1 MQKSPTQSTAAGA
14 AHADRERAAPHAL
27 AILSSA
33 CIAVALAAADLTAVS
48 TLLPKIIFDLEVP
61 LPDGLSDAA
70 WIVSAYLIG
79 SIVVLPISGRL
90 SDRLQRRPVFAA
102 CLAIFA
108 IGSIGSA
115 LAPNLGFL
123 IAARAVQAL
132 GAGAMVP
139 VTMALATD
147 LLPSRQWPLAFGLI
161 GAIDTAGWA
170 IGPLYGA
177 LFVRYLEWRWL
188 FWINLPLALVIGVLT
203 WRMLRG
209 LRRPDSTAPIGWP
222 GALVFT
228 GALIALNWG
237 LSQLGESANTGALP
251 FDAAGGAGLPLRQ
264 ALPWLGGGVVLLVIF
279 GLLERRSSAPL
290 LQWSWLARRPIVA
303 ASAAN
308 LLFGMLLI
316 VASVNVPLFINT
328 VTGQQSDSI
337 DQFVRD
343 AALRSGLVLGAMT
356 LLMTICAPLGG
367 WLAARIDTRAVISGG
382 ALAAG
387 AGFWLMRGWTPD
399 TVLPTMLG
407 HLALVGL
414 GFGLLI
420 APIAAIV
427 INAAPDQERGL
438 ASSLVLLVRLSGM
451 SLGLS
456 ALTAWSLTRFRTLAT
471 PYSLTELPQ
480 IIDRLTS
487 QVLAGSFGL
496 AALLALIIVVAT
508 IFGGTTH
515 HVQR

>member
-1 MQKSPTQSTAAGA
+1 MQHPPSSAQAVAPAAA
-14 AHADRERAAPHAL
+14 ERERAAPHAL

-33 CIAVALAAADLTAVS
+33 CVAVALAAADLTAVS
-48 TLLPKIIFDLEVP
+48 TLLPRIIFDLEVP

-70 WIVSAYLIG
+70 WVVSAYLIG
-79 SIVVLPISGRL
+79 SIVTLPLSGRL

-108 IGSIGSA
+108 LGSIGSA
-115 LAPNLGFL
+115 LAPSLGLL

-147 LLPSRQWPLAFGLI
+147 LLPARQWALAFGLI
-161 GAIDTAGWA
+161 GAVDTAGWA

-177 LFVRYLEWRWL
+177 LFVRYLDWRWL
-188 FWINLPLALVIGVLT
+188 FWINVPLALLIGLLT
-203 WRMLRG
+203 WRMLAE
-209 LRRPDSTAPIGWP
+209 LRRPEQPPAIDWP
-222 GALVFT
+222 GALLFT
-228 GALIALNWG
+228 AGLLGLSWG
-237 LSQLGESANTGALP
+237 LSQLGESASAGAIP
-251 FDAAGGAGLPLRQ
+251 IDTAGGAALPLAQ
-264 ALPWLGGGVVLLVIF
+264 ALPWLGGGALLLLVF
-279 GLLERRSSAPL
+279 GLLERRSAAPL
-290 LQWSWLARRPIVA
+290 LQWSWLGRRSIIA

-308 LLFGMLLI
+308 LLFGVLLI
-316 VASVNVPLFINT
+316 VASVNVPLFVNA
-328 VTGQQSDSI
+328 VSGQQSADLE
-337 DQFVRD
+337 QFVRD

-356 LLMTICAPLGG
+356 LLMTVCAPLGG
-367 WLAARIDTRAVISGG
+367 WLAPRLGSRTVISGG
-382 ALAAG
+382 ALVASG
-387 AGFWLMRGWTPD
+387 GFWLMRGWTPA
-399 TVLPTMLG
+399 TSLPTMLG

-427 INAAPDQERGL
+427 INAAPAHERGL

-456 ALTAWSLTRFRTLAT
+456 ALTAWSLIRFRTLAA
-471 PYSLTELPQ
+471 PYSIGELPQ

-487 QVLAGSFGL
+487 QVLAGSFAL
-496 AALLALIIVVAT
+496 AALIALFVVVAT
-508 IFGGTTH
+508 LLGGSTN
-515 HVQR
+515 HVQH

>member
-1 MQKSPTQSTAAGA
+1 MHESRIHQSSAAPA
-14 AHADRERAAPHAL
+14 LEARERAAPHAM

-79 SIVVLPISGRL
+79 SIVTLPLSGRL
-90 SDRLQRRPVFAA
+90 SDRFQRRPVFAA

-108 IGSIGSA
+108 LGSLGSA
-115 LAPNLGFL
+115 LATSLSWL

-147 LLPSRQWPLAFGLI
+147 LLPARQWPLAFGLI
-161 GAIDTAGWA
+161 GAVDTAGWA

-177 LFVRYLEWRWL
+177 LFVRYLDWRWL
-188 FWINLPLALVIGVLT
+188 FWINLPLAALIALLT
-203 WRMLRG
+203 WRMLAG
-209 LRRPDSTAPIGWP
+209 LRRPDEAPPIDWP

-228 GALIALNWG
+228 AGLIALNWG
-237 LSQLGESANTGALP
+237 LSQLGESANSGS
-251 FDAAGGAGLPLRQ
+251 FDAAGALPLRQ
-264 ALPWLGGGVVLLVIF
+264 ALPWLGGGAALLLIF
-279 GLLERRSSAPL
+279 GLLERRSRAPL
-290 LQWSWLARRPIVA
+290 LQWSWLARRPILA

-308 LLFGMLLI
+308 LLFGMMLI
-316 VASVNVPLFINT
+316 VASVNVPLFINA
-328 VTGQQSDSI
+328 VAGQQSDSL

-343 AALRSGLVLGAMT
+343 AALRSGLALGAMT

-367 WLAARIDTRAVISGG
+367 WLASRGGVRALISAG

-387 AGFWLMRGWTPD
+387 AGFWLMRGWTPA
-399 TVLPTMLG
+399 TALPTMLA

-420 APIAAIV
+420 APIAAIM
-427 INAAPDQERGL
+427 IDAAPARERGL

-451 SLGLS
+451 SVGLS
-456 ALTAWSLTRFRTLAT
+456 ALTAWSLTRFRTLAA

-496 AALLALIIVVAT
+496 AALLALLVVVAT
-508 IFGGTTH
+508 LLGGSTD
-515 HVQR
+515 HVRH

>member
-1 MQKSPTQSTAAGA
+1 MHRSTTQPTAAPPLT
-14 AHADRERAAPHAL
+14 DRERAAPHAL
-27 AILSSA
+27 AILASA
-33 CIAVALAAADLTAVS
+33 SVAVALAAADLTAVS
-48 TLLPKIIFDLEVP
+48 TLLPRIIFDLEVP

-79 SIVVLPISGRL
+79 SIVTLPLSGRL
-90 SDRLQRRPVFAA
+90 SDRLDRRPVFAA
-102 CLAIFA
+102 CLLVFLL
-108 IGSIGSA
+108 GSIGSA
-115 LAPNLGFL
+115 LASSLGLL

-147 LLPSRQWPLAFGLI
+147 LLPARQWPVAFGLI
-161 GAIDTAGWA
+161 GAVDTAGWA

-177 LFVRYLEWRWL
+177 LFVRYLDWRWL
-188 FWINLPLALVIGVLT
+188 FWINVPLTIVIGLLT
-203 WRMLRG
+203 WRMLAG
-209 LRRPDSTAPIGWP
+209 LRGPQQAQPIDWP

-228 GALIALNWG
+228 AGLIAVNWG
-237 LSQLGESANTGALP
+237 LSQLGESANSGALSFDTTGAQ
-251 FDAAGGAGLPLRQ
+251 ALPLRQ
-264 ALPWLGGGVVLLVIF
+264 ALPWLGGGAALLVIF
-279 GLLERRSSAPL
+279 GLLERRSPAPL
-290 LQWSWLARRPIVA
+290 LQWSWLARRPVVA
-303 ASAAN
+303 ASVCN

-316 VASVNVPLFINT
+316 VASVNVPLFVNT
-328 VTGQQSDSI
+328 VTGQQSASI

-356 LLMTICAPLGG
+356 LVMTVCAPLGG
-367 WLAARIDTRAVISGG
+367 WLAARLGMRPLISGG
-382 ALAAG
+382 ALASA
-387 AGFWLMRGWTPD
+387 AGFALMRGWVPET
-399 TVLPTMLG
+399 TLPTMLA

-427 INAAPDQERGL
+427 INAAPAHERGL

-456 ALTAWSLTRFRTLAT
+456 ALTAWSLIHFRALAT
-471 PYSLTELPQ
+471 PYSITELPQ

-496 AALLALIIVVAT
+496 AAILALLVVLT
-508 IFGGTTH
+508 TFLGGTTH